1 MMVCCLSCYC
11 QQSHNTL
18 SILQYLYEQI
28 QIQSNPPH
36 IYIRQAD
43 VGCWSQTIL
52 CPLHWCYVAII
63 NIRGEAVILAWL
75 TAWERQHHR
84 CHHNWGDCLRKCQ
97 HWKYFM
103 TSGKIFYGF
112 MNVENVD
119 YIGSNPSLGTKVW
132 FTGCK
137 FLHGCVKSLQEMLFE
152 QDFEN
157 LGNIC
162 QKFEHHENFP
172 TFWSLSKPHLFVTTL
187 ENCVKFLKIS
197 CRVIFNFFLQNWD
210 NFMLRYVIY

>member
-1 MMVCCLSCYC
+1 MP
-11 QQSHNTL
+11 QQ
-18 SILQYLYEQI
+18 
-28 QIQSNPPH
+28 
-36 IYIRQAD
+36 RR
-43 VGCWSQTIL
+43 WSQ
-52 CPLHWCYVAII
+52 PQWSQ
-63 NIRGEAVILAWL
+63 AVIIKLLNSSL
-75 TAWERQHHR
+75 TAWETQHHR

-103 TSGKIFYGF
+103 TLGKIFYGF

-157 LGNIC
+157 LSNIS
-162 QKFEHHENFP
+162 QKFEHHKNFP
-172 TFWSLSKPHLFVTTL
+172 TSL
-187 ENCVKFLKIS
+187 
-197 CRVIFNFFLQNWD
+197 IFIKNPTYLLQH
-210 NFMLRYVIY
+210 

>member
-1 MMVCCLSCYC
+1 
-11 QQSHNTL
+11 
-18 SILQYLYEQI
+18 
-28 QIQSNPPH
+28 
-36 IYIRQAD
+36 
-43 VGCWSQTIL
+43 
-52 CPLHWCYVAII
+52 
-63 NIRGEAVILAWL
+63 
-75 TAWERQHHR
+75 
-84 CHHNWGDCLRKCQ
+84 
-97 HWKYFM
+97 
-103 TSGKIFYGF
+103 

-172 TFWSLSKPHLFVTTL
+172 TFVDLYQTPPICYFRTM
-187 ENCVKFLKIS
+187 KIVS
-197 CRVIFNFFLQNWD
+197 SFWRFHVGEI
-210 NFMLRYVIY
+210 